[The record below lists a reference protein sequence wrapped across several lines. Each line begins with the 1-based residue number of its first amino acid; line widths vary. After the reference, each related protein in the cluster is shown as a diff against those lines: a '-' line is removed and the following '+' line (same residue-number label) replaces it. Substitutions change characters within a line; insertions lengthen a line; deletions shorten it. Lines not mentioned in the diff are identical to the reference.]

1 MAFQTDKPDLLELR
15 QIHTLDSDPITHWI
29 KELGLTVS
37 TQVLVQLKDPGTQI
51 NSVSPSGIH
60 RAVLQSVTW
69 EQQKGTNE
77 SFGDPAKNGTYTLT
91 MVGSRVGWRGGQEGP
106 SDPGEQLVFLAIQW
120 HSIWSY
126 SHYCLL
132 GRGPHVG

>member
-1 MAFQTDKPDLLELR
+1 M
-15 QIHTLDSDPITHWI
+15 
-29 KELGLTVS
+29 
-37 TQVLVQLKDPGTQI
+37 I

-60 RAVLQSVTW
+60 RAVLESVTW

-91 MVGSRVGWRGGQEGP
+91 VVGSRVGWRGGQEGP
-106 SDPGEQLVFLAIQW
+106 SDPEEQLVILAIQW

-126 SHYCLL
+126 SHCCLL
-132 GRGPHVG
+132 GCDPHVG